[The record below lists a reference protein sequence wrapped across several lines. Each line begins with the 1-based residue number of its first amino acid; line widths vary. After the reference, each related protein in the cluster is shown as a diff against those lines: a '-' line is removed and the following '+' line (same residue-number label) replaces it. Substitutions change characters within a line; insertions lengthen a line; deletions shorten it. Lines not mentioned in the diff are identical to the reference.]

1 MPVKV
6 YLYGQSFD
14 AVFLNIETRQW
25 SIGRKNSP
33 FIQELVTSC
42 RLKFTGF
49 LIFVMEVCIA
59 VIPHGKAFC
68 LLDSHSRDEKRLP
81 VPLAFLYY

>member
-14 AVFLNIETRQW
+14 AVFLNIETREW

-49 LIFVMEVCIA
+49 LIFVMEVRIA
-59 VIPHGKAFC
+59 VIPHGKVFY
-68 LLDSHSRDEKRLP
+68 LLDSHRRKKKGLP
-81 VPLAFLYY
+81 VPLALLYY